1 MLEELKDLIAQKNN
15 KGKVEDDTSLDELD
29 KIIRKCMD
37 MKVWNQLH
45 EHQREGVKFLIER
58 LLSDRLPIQ
67 CASNKP
73 SNHEVRSET
82 GAILADGMGTGK
94 VRHLHSLFSFTYHLL
109 STDSYWSSNDS
120 YSM

>member
-15 KGKVEDDTSLDELD
+15 KRKIEDDTSLDEID
-29 KIIRKCMD
+29 KIIRKCLD

-58 LLSDRLPIQ
+58 LLSDHLPNQ
-67 CASNKP
+67 LTSSKP

-94 VRHLHSLFSFTYHLL
+94 VRHFYLSFLFHLPSPFHRL
-109 STDSYWSSNDS
+109 
-120 YSM
+120 

>member
-1 MLEELKDLIAQKNN
+1 MFEELKDLIAQKYN
-15 KGKVEDDTSLDELD
+15 KGKVEDDTSLDEID

-58 LLSDRLPIQ
+58 LLSDRLPVQ
-67 CASNKP
+67 CASSKS

-94 VRHLHSLFSFTYHLL
+94 VCHFYLSFLFHLPSPFHRL
-109 STDSYWSSNDS
+109 
-120 YSM
+120 